1 MSKPDYK
8 FMDWSM
14 DPIGKYNQPKP
25 NPNDMGRNR
34 APETDVNKGVTHMEM
49 QGAGAATK
57 GKKFVS
63 QINLGNNGKGR
74 AGWSP

>member
-1 MSKPDYK
+1 MSKPDYE
-8 FMDWSM
+8 FMGWSN

-25 NPNDMGRNR
+25 NPNGTGRNGY
-34 APETDVNKGVTHMEM
+34 PEKDVNKGVTHMDM

-63 QINLGNNGKGR
+63 QINLENNGKVR
-74 AGWSP
+74 SGWTP